1 MKFRAILFIAL
12 FSLLLAG
19 CYSLAEDVTPPPN
32 YAQPTPAPAMG
43 ALYPAAAPDV
53 ANGAVIYID
62 KCAPCH
68 GPTGLA
74 DGPQAEMLPVAVPAL
89 GSPEVANRAAPAAWY
104 AIVTQGNLENFMPGF
119 ASLTDRERWDVV
131 AYAHSLSIDP
141 AQIESGKTIYDANC
155 ADCHGPDGNMAAN
168 SDFTDLQWLSA
179 RSLDDWAASVR
190 QGKGTM
196 PGFEGRLVDGD
207 VYAALAYARTFA
219 YSDPRAVT
227 RAAQA
232 QPESAPTSEAES
244 APETATPAEDES
256 DPDAPVETDE
266 TPAESGGQVSGVV
279 TSGSGGA
286 LPSGLTVVLYGF
298 DHGADGGFSEVLTLE
313 SELDADGSYLF
324 DDVEM
329 PEGRAF
335 YVSLTY
341 EGVEYASDAAF
352 VQDGQTSFEL
362 PIQIYEATSD
372 SSLLEIGQAHVLLE
386 FSTLG
391 KVTVIHFL
399 TIDNL
404 SDKTIVPSAEGHP
417 VVSFRLP
424 QGFENLQFEDGVMGG
439 RFLPT
444 ADGFGDQMRV
454 PPGVG
459 QYQLVFA
466 YDLPYSSP
474 SGLGAVFGGGTTEL
488 TVPLTLPARA
498 VTVLVPEGV
507 AADGAGFTDVGLQS
521 MGGGMNFQ
529 MYRAGSLAAGQD
541 LNFKVSGTPRT
552 LSAASETDNS
562 QVLVIGVALLGIV
575 LIAVGGFLYW
585 RDRRQDVDTL
595 EEDEEDFEE
604 DEEEEEPEI
613 DEEEILDAIL
623 ALDDQFKAGNIIES
637 VYRERRAELKAKLS
651 GRR

>member
-1 MKFRAILFIAL
+1 MKFRATFFIAL
-12 FSLLLAG
+12 FSLLLAA

-32 YAQPTPAPAMG
+32 YVQSTPAPAMG

-53 ANGAVIYID
+53 ANGATIYAE

-119 ASLTDRERWDVV
+119 ASLTDQERWDVV
-131 AYAHSLSIDP
+131 AYAHSLSTDP
-141 AQIESGKTIYDANC
+141 AQIEAGKTIYEANC

-179 RSLDDWAASVR
+179 RSLDDWAVSVR

-196 PGFEGRLVDGD
+196 PGFDGLVGDGD

-219 YSDPRAVT
+219 YSDPRAAS
-227 RAAQA
+227 RAE
-232 QPESAPTSEAES
+232 QPQPDP
-244 APETATPAEDES
+244 APETVTPAEDES
-256 DPDAPVETDE
+256 DPAAPVETDE
-266 TPAESGGQVSGVV
+266 TPTRSGGQVSGVV

-286 LPSGLTVVLYGF
+286 LPSGLKVVLFGF
-298 DHGADGGFSEVLTLE
+298 DHGADGRFSETLAIE
-313 SELDADGSYLF
+313 AEVAADGSYLF
-324 DDVEM
+324 DNVEM
-329 PEGRAF
+329 PAGRAF
-335 YVSLTY
+335 YVLLTY
-341 EGVEYASDAAF
+341 EGVEYASEAAF

-386 FSTLG
+386 FSTLE

-404 SDKTIVPSAEGHP
+404 SDKTIVPPAEGHP

-439 RFLPT
+439 RFMPT

-454 PPGVG
+454 PPGAG

-466 YDLPYSSP
+466 YDLPYTSP
-474 SGLGAVFGGGTTEL
+474 SGLGAVFGSGATDL

-507 AADGAGFTDVGLQS
+507 TADGAGFTDVGLQS
-521 MGGGMNFQ
+521 MGSGMNFQ
-529 MYRAGSLAAGQD
+529 MYRTGSLAAGQD

-552 LSAASETDNS
+552 LSATGETDNS
-562 QVLVIGVALLGIV
+562 QVLVIGVASLGIV

-585 RDRRQDVDTL
+585 RDRRQDVDAL
-595 EEDEEDFEE
+595 EEDEESL
-604 DEEEEEPEI
+604 EEEEDADDEPDM
-613 DEEEILDAIL
+613 DEDEILDAIL
-623 ALDDQFKAGNIIES
+623 ALDDQFKAGNIAES

>member
-1 MKFRAILFIAL
+1 MKFRATLFIAL
-12 FSLLLAG
+12 FSLFLAA

-32 YAQPTPAPAMG
+32 YVQPTPVPALG
-43 ALYPAAAPDV
+43 ALYPAAMPDV
-53 ANGAVIYID
+53 DNGAAIYID

-74 DGPQAEMLPVAVPAL
+74 DGPQAEMLPVPVPAL

-104 AIVTQGNLENFMPGF
+104 AIVTQGNLNNFMPGF
-119 ASLTDRERWDVV
+119 ASLTDQERWDVV
-131 AYAHSLSIDP
+131 AYAQTLSVSLE
-141 AQIESGKTIYDANC
+141 QIETGRAVYEANC
-155 ADCHGPDGNMAAN
+155 ADCHGPDGSMAAN

-196 PGFEGRLVDGD
+196 PGFEGRLADGD

-219 YSDPRAVT
+219 YSDPRAVD
-227 RAAQA
+227 RAAQT
-232 QPESAPTSEAES
+232 QPEP

-256 DPDAPVETDE
+256 DPAAPVETDE
-266 TPAESGGQVSGVV
+266 TPAGSGGQVSGVV

-286 LPSGLTVVLYGF
+286 LPSGLTVVLFGF
-298 DHGADGGFSEVLTLE
+298 DHGADGRFSETLAIE
-313 SELDADGSYLF
+313 AEVAADGSYLF

-329 PEGRAF
+329 PAGRAF

-341 EGVEYASDAAF
+341 EGVEYASEAAF
-352 VQDGQTSFEL
+352 VQDGQTAFEL

-404 SDKTIVPSAEGHP
+404 SDKTIVPPAEGHP
-417 VVSFRLP
+417 VVLFRLP

-466 YDLPYSSP
+466 YDLPYTSP
-474 SGLGAVFGGGTTEL
+474 SGLGAVFGGGATDL

-507 AADGAGFTDVGLQS
+507 TADGAGFTDVGLQS

-552 LSAASETDNS
+552 LSAAGETDNS
-562 QVLVIGVALLGIV
+562 QVLIIGVASLGIV

-585 RDRRQDVDTL
+585 RDRRQDVDAL

-604 DEEEEEPEI
+604 DEEEDEPEI
-613 DEEEILDAIL
+613 DEDEILDAIL
-623 ALDDQFKAGNIIES
+623 ALDDQFKAGNIAES

-651 GRR
+651 GAR